1 MGDDGAMALL
11 PPVVGRGRF
20 GHNSAASGRDYPMR
34 HFTRI
39 VPLAAFAALCCL
51 AGLAAAAPPPAD
63 PVVAR
68 VDGSDIHLSDVQ
80 EALQSLPADY
90 RNMPQQAL
98 TTALVD
104 QLIDRKAVSVMA
116 RKQGLD
122 KDPAVQ
128 RQMARAQEEALQSA
142 LFHREVGPLVTDQAV
157 RARYDRDFAGK
168 PGEPEVHARHI
179 LVGSEAEADAI
190 IAELKKGGDF
200 AAIAK
205 ARSSDPGAA
214 QGGDLGWF
222 KKGDMLPEFSE
233 AAFALKPGEVSD
245 KPVHTSYGWHVIQ
258 VEERRTA
265 PPPSFDQV
273 REELRNKMIQ
283 EGVQKLLASAR
294 AATKV
299 EKFNVDG
306 TMPRP
311 TDSAEPPPAPAAK

>member
-1 MGDDGAMALL
+1 
-11 PPVVGRGRF
+11 
-20 GHNSAASGRDYPMR
+20 MR
-34 HFTRI
+34 HFARI
-39 VPLAAFAALCCL
+39 VPFAALAALWCL
-51 AGLAAAAPPPAD
+51 AGPAAAAPPPGTD

-68 VDGSDIHLSDVQ
+68 VDGSEIHQSDVE
-80 EALQSLPADY
+80 EAMQSLPAEY
-90 RNMPQQAL
+90 RSMPQQAL
-98 TTALVD
+98 YTALID

-116 RKQGLD
+116 RKEGLD

-142 LFHREVGPLVTDQAV
+142 LFHRDVGPLVTDQAV

-168 PGEPEVHARHI
+168 PGETEVHARHI
-179 LVGSEAEADAI
+179 LVGSEADATAI

-258 VEERRTA
+258 VQERRTA
-265 PPPSFDQV
+265 PPPSYEQM
-273 REELRNKMIQ
+273 REELRNQMIQ

-299 EKFNVDG
+299 EKFNIDG
-306 TMPRP
+306 STPRP